1 MSAGPYLYV
10 PNETDNT
17 VSVIDTSSN
26 TVVATIPV
34 GGNDADTAAISPNG
48 AFVYVASESGQ
59 IAVISTAT
67 NSLVTVIPVPG
78 ARFYTVAVSPDG
90 SLVYATNINQNEV
103 TVIDAQAN
111 SIITNIPVATF
122 PYGIAFSPDGKLAYV
137 TSESGTVGNT
147 VSVINTATNS
157 VLTTITVGAAAT
169 MLAVSPDGQ
178 HAYVSNN
185 GSGTVSV
192 IDTSKD
198 LVTTNINVGGN
209 PYGIVVSPDGSH
221 VYVANA
227 DGNVSV
233 IDTATNSVVDTIN
246 VGVENVG
253 IAVSPD
259 GTHLYVTH
267 YGGGGSATVSVI
279 DTATNLVVG
288 TINVGNVPEY
298 PAIIG
303 APQLD
308 HWQNSLGGN
317 WATATNWKHGT
328 PTANIAADI
337 DTTGTY
343 SVAITTNDIAYGLF
357 LNDAQATVTDKGGAL
372 TLAGSGGATNPNGAL
387 NINAGTFVLDGGGLK
402 AGTISISSGGTFLIA
417 KGTYAGSSAL
427 SETIIN
433 GGSLIDN
440 TTATIMGNISGTG
453 TILAENNAHLTID
466 GSLTAFTGSFTI
478 ANKAVL
484 EFGTAD
490 FGNVAFASGFS
501 GTVKFDAPLTA
512 PLTALTGTISGLTPN
527 DKIDLAD
534 LKFVPGKTN
543 ASYDPSTGNLIVTN
557 GSQQVSLHLSGNFT
571 NATWVVSKD
580 ATGGTVVVDPPAPSP
595 ANGPP
600 GFDHVVALFT
610 QSMAGFSDQHG
621 NGALSTNPLSQVLT
635 NQEQFLANP
644 HHG

>member
-10 PNETDNT
+10 PNETDIT
-17 VSVIDTSSN
+17 VSVIDTSSDK
-26 TVVATIPV
+26 VVATIPV

-59 IAVISTAT
+59 VAVISTAT

-103 TVIDAQAN
+103 TVIDAQTN
-111 SIITNIPVATF
+111 SVITNIPVATF
-122 PYGIAFSPDGKLAYV
+122 PYGIAFSPDGALAYV

-178 HAYVSNN
+178 HVYVDNW

-192 IDTSKD
+192 IDTSSN
-198 LVTTNINVGGN
+198 LVTTNINVGGH
-209 PYGIVVSPDGSH
+209 PYGIVFSPDGSH
-221 VYVANA
+221 AYVAND

-246 VGVENVG
+246 LGVANVG
-253 IAVSPD
+253 IAISPD
-259 GTHLYVTH
+259 GTHLFVTH
-267 YGGGGSATVSVI
+267 YTSSPTVTVI
-279 DTATNLVVG
+279 DTATDAVVG

-298 PAIIG
+298 PAIVG

-317 WATATNWKHGT
+317 WATATNWNHGT
-328 PTANIAADI
+328 PTASVAADI
-337 DTTGTY
+337 DATGTY

-372 TLAGSGGATNPNGAL
+372 TLAGAGGATNPNGAL
-387 NINAGTFVLDGGGLK
+387 NLNEGTFVLNGGGLK
-402 AGTISISSGGTFLIA
+402 AGTISTSSGGTFLIA
-417 KGTYAGSSAL
+417 KGTYAGSNAL

-433 GGSLIDN
+433 GGSLIDS
-440 TTATIMGNISGTG
+440 TKATITGNISGTG

-466 GSLTAFTGSFTI
+466 SSLTAFTGSFTI

-490 FGNVAFASGFS
+490 FGNVTFASGSS

-512 PLTALTGTISGLTPN
+512 PLTALTGTISGLTRN
-527 DKIDLAD
+527 VSIDLAD
-534 LKFVPGKTN
+534 LTYVAGKSN
-543 ASYDPSTGNLIVTN
+543 ASYSGGVLTVTN

-580 ATGGTVVVDPPAPSP
+580 ATGGTIVVDPPAPSP
-595 ANGPP
+595 ANSPP
-600 GFDHVVALFT
+600 DLDHTVALFS
-610 QSMAGFSDQHG
+610 QSIAAGFSDQHQHG
-621 NGALSTNPLSQVLT
+621 MLNTNPLSQIVT
-635 NQEQFLANP
+635 NEQQFLAPP